1 MGPLDSYLHDLLLPY
16 GFLGEAMARIVLA
29 ACVGGLVGFEREVR
43 GRQAGFRTNML
54 VCMGSCLVM
63 LVSIAVPIAGIV
75 HVPGIT
81 LNSDPA
87 RIAYGVMTGIGFL
100 GAGAILQKKDS
111 IRGLTT
117 AAALWCVAALG
128 LACGLGLFTLT
139 AFSALMV
146 LFTLWLLDVVER
158 FIPRRQ
164 YRRVIIRASW
174 TPGCTKSAIEWFD
187 TKRVQVLSVSLQREP
202 STQKVDFSMIVGF
215 VNTKTLQSLERHLQ
229 EDSPYELLTIET
241 F

>member
-1 MGPLDSYLHDLLLPY
+1 MGPLDSYIHDLLLPY

-29 ACVGGLVGFEREVR
+29 AMVGGLVGLEREVR

-63 LVSIAVPIAGIV
+63 LVSIAVPAAVIN

-128 LACGLGLFTLT
+128 LAAGLGLFTLC
-139 AFSALMV
+139 AFATIMV

-158 FIPRRQ
+158 FLPRRQ
-164 YRRVIIRASW
+164 YRRVVIRANW
-174 TPGCTKSAIEWFD
+174 APGCTRSAIDWFD
-187 TKRVQVLSVSLQREP
+187 TKKVKVISVSLHREP
-202 STQKVDFSMIVGF
+202 STQKVDLSMIIGF
-215 VNTKTLQSLERHLQ
+215 VNTETLQSLERHLQ
-229 EDSPYELLTIET
+229 EDSPFELLKIET